1 MKSKEINNMNNRS
14 IFRGPAMKQK
24 IDMKQ
29 FILMI
34 AAIAIPV
41 ALQNLLT
48 TTGSMV
54 DTIMLASLGEK
65 TVGAVGL
72 CAQFSSL
79 LFSCYWGFVGGGML
93 FFSQYW
99 GAQDFNGIRRTY
111 GITLSFMMIPGL
123 AFCILASSFPELIMQ
138 LYTGSPD
145 IQKIGIEYLRIV
157 GFAYPLQIISMAMS
171 ALLRSIER
179 VKIPLAGGIAAVITN
194 FVCNYILIFGKLGFP
209 ALGVRGAAIGTVIS
223 SFMNIL
229 VIIVLSIRHHAP
241 FLLDVSEHFMW
252 NISLIKLYIKKCFP
266 IICNELFIGIGNM
279 AINIVLGHQVDEAIA
294 ATAVFRTLEG
304 IIISFFSG
312 FSNASSVL
320 VGKEVG
326 AGHHNVAFARALRLV
341 YMCSGL
347 IGCVAMLLIILHKP
361 MLQLMGLS
369 GLSFQYAT
377 GMLIIYALICLIRMG
392 NWVQNDTFR
401 AAGDAGYGSIM
412 EITFM
417 FFMVLPTIFIANF
430 VLHAPFLLVFA
441 LCYVDEPVRYIL
453 MQRHLY
459 SGKWIRPVSTEGL
472 KKIEAFR
479 KENNITFKVN
489 A

>member
-1 MKSKEINNMNNRS
+1 
-14 IFRGPAMKQK
+14 
-24 IDMKQ
+24 
-29 FILMI
+29 MI

-99 GAQDFNGIRRTY
+99 GANDHDGIRKTY
-111 GITLSFMMIPGL
+111 GLTLCFMMIPGL
-123 AFCILASSFPELIMQ
+123 VFCILACTTPELIMH
-138 LYTGSPD
+138 LYTNSTD
-145 IQKIGIEYLRIV
+145 IQEIGIKYLRIV
-157 GFAYPLQIISMAMS
+157 GFAYPLQIIAMAMS

-179 VKIPLAGGIAAVITN
+179 VKIPLVGGIAAVLTN
-194 FVCNYILIFGKLGFP
+194 FVCNYILIFGKFGFP
-209 ALGVRGAAIGTVIS
+209 KLGVQGAAIGTVLS
-223 SFMNIL
+223 TFVNIL
-229 VIIVLSIRHHAP
+229 VIVILSIKVKAP
-241 FLLDVSEHFMW
+241 FLLDISSHFKW
-252 NISLIKLYIKKCFP
+252 NTALIKLYLKKCFP

-279 AINIVLGHQVDEAIA
+279 AINIVLGHQIDEAIA

-320 VGKEVG
+320 IGKEVG
-326 AGHHNVAFARALRLV
+326 AGHHEVAFARAWRLV

-347 IGCVAMLLIILHKP
+347 IGFVALLLIIIHNPLLHV
-361 MLQLMGLS
+361 MGLS
-369 GLSFQYAT
+369 GLSYEYAT
-377 GMLIIYALICLIRMG
+377 GMLIIYGIICLIRMG

-417 FFMVLPTIFIANF
+417 FLLVLPTIFTANF
-430 VLHAPFLLVFA
+430 ALHAPFLLVFA
-441 LCYVDEPVRYIL
+441 LCYVDEPIRYII

-459 SGKWIRPVSTEGL
+459 SGKWIRPVSGEGL
-472 KKIEAFR
+472 KQIDAFR
-479 KENNITFKVN
+479 EKNHIKMH
-489 A
+489 